1 MCTAW
6 ILGKHYFEVGKILR
20 NSLLVSSVLFNAWY
34 NLTSSE
40 LDLLETIDL
49 SLLRKLLDAPR
60 TTPKEMLFLEIGVV
74 PLREIVRER
83 RLGFLYYI
91 LNENPD
97 SMIYRFFQSQMKYRG
112 RRDWV
117 TTVLEDLKYL
127 EIDKTMEEITKMKK
141 GSYMNMIKQRIQAKA
156 FENLEKI
163 KLSHSPCPPYWQCCQ
178 TYQLPSE

>member
-1 MCTAW
+1 
-6 ILGKHYFEVGKILR
+6 
-20 NSLLVSSVLFNAWY
+20 
-34 NLTSSE
+34 
-40 LDLLETIDL
+40 
-49 SLLRKLLDAPR
+49 
-60 TTPKEMLFLEIGVV
+60 MLFLEIGVV
-74 PLREIVRER
+74 PLREIIRER

-163 KLSHSPCPPYWQCCQ
+163 KLSHSKVEHIEHNGINMQKYLQPNSEKMNREDAQ
-178 TYQLPSE
+178 TIFKLRCRAIKLKANMKSM